1 MKPASLERVRFLVV
15 EDNGHMTNIVKTILR
30 GFGAV
35 HIFEARDATEAFHRL
50 KHDAIDIVIVD
61 YQMEVLNGIEFV
73 NLVRKSSD
81 SANRFVPIIMLTAHS
96 ERSHVVDA
104 RDAGVTEFCCK
115 PVTANELY
123 RKVVSI
129 VDHPRPFVKLNSF
142 FGPERRRRTDSKY
155 EGPERRKER
164 RPEPPVPEGDQD
176 GKSLAYCPSR
186 NTGANNATGTIVP

>member
-1 MKPASLERVRFLVV
+1 M
-15 EDNGHMTNIVKTILR
+15 
-30 GFGAV
+30 

-155 EGPERRKER
+155 EGLERRKER
-164 RPEPPVPEGDQD
+164 RPEPPAPESDQD
-176 GKSLAYCPSR
+176 AL
-186 NTGANNATGTIVP
+186 NAAS